1 MKLLKVLLL
10 CLFSFVTLQ
19 IIAEKKA
26 SYVQNPQEVNLSD
39 FRGQAIQPAVFLI
52 RDIQPVPALF
62 NSLDW
67 FILLLIPVVL
77 LIVSLSSRLY
87 LHKLFDQEKVF
98 LRYKIFL
105 WQKRYS
111 CFTLCCMLNY
121 ICFRKNLNPCCLA
134 GETFGVSGGYI

>member
-26 SYVQNPQEVNLSD
+26 SYVQNP
-39 FRGQAIQPAVFLI
+39 
-52 RDIQPVPALF
+52 
-62 NSLDW
+62 
-67 FILLLIPVVL
+67 LLLIPVVL

-111 CFTLCCMLNY
+111 CFTLCCMLN
-121 ICFRKNLNPCCLA
+121 
-134 GETFGVSGGYI
+134 

>member
-26 SYVQNPQEVNLSD
+26 SCVQNPQEVNLSD
-39 FRGQAIQPAVFLI
+39 FREQAIQPV
-52 RDIQPVPALF
+52 PVLF
-62 NSLDW
+62 NNLDW
-67 FILLLIPVVL
+67 FILLLIPAVL
-77 LIVSLSSRLY
+77 LIVSLSSRLC

-111 CFTLCCMLNY
+111 CFTLCCMLN
-121 ICFRKNLNPCCLA
+121 
-134 GETFGVSGGYI
+134 

>member
-10 CLFSFVTLQ
+10 CLFSFVTLH

-52 RDIQPVPALF
+52 RDIQPVPVLF

-111 CFTLCCMLNY
+111 CFTLCCMLN
-121 ICFRKNLNPCCLA
+121 
-134 GETFGVSGGYI
+134 

>member
-39 FRGQAIQPAVFLI
+39 FREQAIQPAVFLI

-67 FILLLIPVVL
+67 SILLLIPAVL

-98 LRYKIFL
+98 LRHKIFL

-111 CFTLCCMLNY
+111 CFTLCCMLN
-121 ICFRKNLNPCCLA
+121 
-134 GETFGVSGGYI
+134 

>member
-52 RDIQPVPALF
+52 RDIQPVPVLF

-87 LHKLFDQEKVF
+87 LHKVS

-111 CFTLCCMLNY
+111 CFTLCCMLN
-121 ICFRKNLNPCCLA
+121 
-134 GETFGVSGGYI
+134 